1 LASVDFKAAI
11 IQDIAEIDLALS
23 ALNSLRDTNL
33 ARLALLKEAE
43 ARTAGDS
50 VTQSKEA

>member
-1 LASVDFKAAI
+1 MVPIDFKVAI
-11 IQDIAEIDLALS
+11 NEDLAEIDLALS
-23 ALNSLRDTNL
+23 VLNCLREVNL

-43 ARTAGDS
+43 KRSAENS